1 MPRNIRM
8 YDFHSAMALTG
19 LARRLSEAPPG
30 GPAVEVNGK
39 REHTT
44 ITVGRRQERDSV
56 TGRITV
62 PEVVRADEEVMLSHS
77 AYWFHLSKK
86 NRLAVVTSSKDAP
99 FRAIRDALDG
109 DAVMSAMVYEKR
121 AMARVA
127 EAIRTKADCI
137 IYDPR
142 FEFEGIDGYDG
153 LARSGFTVTR
163 NRCATTRIDYGN
175 MLKSASMLEPILR
188 VRQADGI
195 CDEVK
200 DTGMILKVSR
210 HFGFSAYVDIALES
224 WIQFLE
230 AYVLPAMRDAG
241 DNGTLGD

>member
-1 MPRNIRM
+1 M
-8 YDFHSAMALTG
+8 YDFHSTTALTG

-30 GPAVEVNGK
+30 GPVVEVNGK
-39 REHTT
+39 REHST
-44 ITVGRRQERDSV
+44 IRVGRRQERDSV
-56 TGRITV
+56 TGRITI
-62 PEVVRADEEVMLSHS
+62 PEVVHADDETMLSHS
-77 AYWFHLSKK
+77 AYWFHLSRK
-86 NRLAVVTSSKDAP
+86 NKLAVITGGKDAP

-109 DAVMSAMVYEKR
+109 AAVMSAMAQDKGV
-121 AMARVA
+121 MARVA
-127 EAIRTKADCI
+127 EAVRTRADCI

-142 FEFEGIDGYDG
+142 FEFEGTDGYDG

-163 NRCATTRIDYGN
+163 SRCATTRINYGD
-175 MLKSASMLEPILR
+175 MLKSASMLEPIFR

-195 CDEVK
+195 CDEAK
-200 DTGMILKVSR
+200 DPGMILKVSR

-241 DNGTLGD
+241 DDGTLGD